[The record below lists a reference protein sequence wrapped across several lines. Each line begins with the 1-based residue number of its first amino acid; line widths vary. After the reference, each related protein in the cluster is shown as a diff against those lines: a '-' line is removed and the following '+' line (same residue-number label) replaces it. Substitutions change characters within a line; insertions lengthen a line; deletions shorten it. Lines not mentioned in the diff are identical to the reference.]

1 MTELLRVEVVMPV
14 GETLPL
20 PAAGI
25 PVLVPL
31 LDGEG
36 LAVDD
41 ADDIEETVPLD
52 VADPVRL
59 DTWLAACSVPDAD
72 TELETVP
79 VAVWVS
85 VDDVATTAVTET
97 LTLPGAETVRVLV
110 RLLDKAVDTVIVDDW
125 ETVGDDVL
133 LDVGDTISVDV
144 WLNAIVADG
153 EAVWFR
159 LLLGNRLSRADED
172 TDPIAVLVPLLDEDG
187 VLIEVLI
194 AVLVGMDV
202 SAPVGEAVSLAEADG
217 VPVLVPLLP
226 VDGLLL
232 GVLRSLVLLLDKEG
246 LPVNKAVRIA
256 VDEPD
261 ELAKTA
267 LDNVGEPLILD
278 LSLAV
283 VCVLVG
289 VRVSLPEA
297 EAEALGLSAVVEP
310 CVEVELTV
318 DVLVCA
324 RDTELD
330 AVALEDTVL

>member
-59 DTWLAACSVPDAD
+59 DIWLAAGSVPDGD

-79 VAVWVS
+79 VAVWVL
-85 VDDVATTAVTET
+85 VAAVTET